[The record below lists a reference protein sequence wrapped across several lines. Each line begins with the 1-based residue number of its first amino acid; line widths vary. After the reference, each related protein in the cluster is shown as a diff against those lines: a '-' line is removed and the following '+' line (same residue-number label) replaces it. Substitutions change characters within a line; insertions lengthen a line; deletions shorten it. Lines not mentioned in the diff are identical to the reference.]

1 MGIALASLARTI
13 ELMDKIPRNI
23 YEPVPSA
30 EGALPIVTELDG
42 TRWTRQR
49 QAGNVTARRANQLV
63 CRFPVQPPLEKYFCF
78 SEIKIKLYDS
88 PSRLSGGAVRD
99 RHGRE
104 AGCGGRGCAD
114 NERR

>member
-1 MGIALASLARTI
+1 MERTQAMTRARFA
-13 ELMDKIPRNI
+13 RNI
-23 YEPVPSA
+23 LTD
-30 EGALPIVTELDG
+30 EGSGMRRTLTTLAPRVL
-42 TRWTRQR
+42 
-49 QAGNVTARRANQLV
+49 ARRANQSV
-63 CRFPVQPPLEKYFCF
+63 RQIPVQPPLQKYFCF
-78 SEIKIKLYDS
+78 SETKIKLYDS

>member
-1 MGIALASLARTI
+1 MSDCRSL
-13 ELMDKIPRNI
+13 
-23 YEPVPSA
+23 S
-30 EGALPIVTELDG
+30 
-42 TRWTRQR
+42 RQR
-49 QAGNVTARRANQLV
+49 QASRVTARRANQSV
-63 CRFPVQPPLEKYFCF
+63 RRISVQPLPQKYFCF